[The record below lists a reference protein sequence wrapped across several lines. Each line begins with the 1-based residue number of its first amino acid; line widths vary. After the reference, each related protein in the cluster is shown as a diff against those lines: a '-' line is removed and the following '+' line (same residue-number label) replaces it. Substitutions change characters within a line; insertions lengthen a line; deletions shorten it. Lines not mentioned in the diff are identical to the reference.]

1 MAQAVVAAARARNLR
16 WPEAGPAE
24 SIVGK
29 GIRAELAGSTV
40 AIGSRKLFDPPE
52 IPDEAGALLARLET
66 AGRTVMLV
74 QVAGRFVGVLGLADS
89 PRPGVRE
96 VLDRLRQL
104 GIRRTIM
111 LTGDNDRVGQAVG
124 AAVGLDEVRAGLLPE
139 DKVKAVDDL
148 VHEFRYVAMVGDGVN
163 DAPAMARATVG
174 IAMGGAGTDV
184 ALETADVALMADD
197 LSRLPFAVELSR
209 AARRVIHQNLFVS
222 LGVVA
227 VLIPA
232 TLLGWAGIGW
242 AVSIHEGST
251 VVIVMNALRLL
262 RFQAT
267 AEPRPNKP
275 RGQR

>member
-1 MAQAVVAAARARNLR
+1 LAQAVVAAARARNLR

>member
-1 MAQAVVAAARARNLR
+1 
-16 WPEAGPAE
+16 
-24 SIVGK
+24 
-29 GIRAELAGSTV
+29 
-40 AIGSRKLFDPPE
+40 
-52 IPDEAGALLARLET
+52 
-66 AGRTVMLV
+66 
-74 QVAGRFVGVLGLADS
+74 
-89 PRPGVRE
+89 
-96 VLDRLRQL
+96 
-104 GIRRTIM
+104 M

-262 RFQAT
+262 RFEAT
-267 AEPRPNKP
+267 AEPRPNEP
-275 RGQR
+275 RG